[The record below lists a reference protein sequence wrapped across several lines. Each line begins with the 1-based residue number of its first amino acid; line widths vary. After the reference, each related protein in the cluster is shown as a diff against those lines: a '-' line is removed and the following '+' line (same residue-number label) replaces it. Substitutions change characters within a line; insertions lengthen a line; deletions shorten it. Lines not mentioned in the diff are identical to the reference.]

1 MSAGKVGRAA
11 LDDDGRSGC
20 GKATGGEAAGIAG
33 SFEADRVVWGRD
45 GLGFDVAH
53 VPGFGRPPEHL
64 TAIATRLSGTT
75 QA

>member
-33 SFEADRVVWGRD
+33 SFEADRVSGGGTGSALTLLTCLALD
-45 GLGFDVAH
+45 GH
-53 VPGFGRPPEHL
+53 PN
-64 TAIATRLSGTT
+64 T
-75 QA
+75 